1 MVGPVSFDSER
12 GEFVKAISIPE
23 IDRRHRSE
31 AEEYAK
37 QFRIKLECEN
47 IEARLLELRKNANE
61 KRGCQALWNIP
72 GDATYSG
79 MRVVAEKLRDFGDLE
94 AAYLAAAIL
103 KEIEQSIGNA
113 S

>member
-1 MVGPVSFDSER
+1 MREYRSKAVGAAQER
-12 GEFVKAISIPE
+12 V
-23 IDRRHRSE
+23 RE
-31 AEEYAK
+31 A
-37 QFRIKLECEN
+37 
-47 IEARLLELRKNANE
+47 
-61 KRGCQALWNIP
+61 GCQAFWNIP